1 MDHIN
6 FVNRIDELLIEQGIN
21 RAKLLRETELAES
34 TIRSWRRGVI
44 PNVEA
49 VYKIAL
55 FLNTSI
61 EYLLTGDKSDVLCVA
76 EETKPYCD
84 DVPLEDKLL
93 DYFRKLSDK
102 DKKLLYSICC
112 LMSASEV

>member
-55 FLNTSI
+55 FLNTSV
-61 EYLLTGDKSDVLCVA
+61 EYLLTGNNKDVVFVA
-76 EETKPYCD
+76 EETQPYND
-84 DVPLEDKLL
+84 DTPLEDKLL
-93 DYFRKLSDK
+93 NYFRKLNEK

-112 LMSASEV
+112 LLSSSEV